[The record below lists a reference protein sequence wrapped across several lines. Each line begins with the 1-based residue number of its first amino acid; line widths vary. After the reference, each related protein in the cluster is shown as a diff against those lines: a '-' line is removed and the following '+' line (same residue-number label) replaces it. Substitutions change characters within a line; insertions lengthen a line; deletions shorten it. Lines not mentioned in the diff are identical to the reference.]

1 MPHQKVGGFFLVS
14 LIIML
19 AEVKIMNGT
28 LFEPTVGMELLMIVL
43 GYYGAAVLAN
53 GVAYTSSD

>member
-14 LIIML
+14 FIIML